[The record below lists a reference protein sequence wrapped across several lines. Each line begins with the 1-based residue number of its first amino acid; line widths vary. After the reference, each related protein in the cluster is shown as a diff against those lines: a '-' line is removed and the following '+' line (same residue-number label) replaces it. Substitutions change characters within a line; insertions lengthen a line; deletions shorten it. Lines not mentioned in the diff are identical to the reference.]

1 MPIPENRFYNKCWG
15 AEENFGTPTFF
26 LKKTEHG
33 VEISSKMKLRVP
45 F

>member
-1 MPIPENRFYNKCWG
+1 MIIGSIINVGVPKKNS
-15 AEENFGTPTFF
+15 GTPTFF
-26 LKKTEHG
+26 YKKTEHG

>member
-26 LKKTEHG
+26 LKKQSMELKSQ
-33 VEISSKMKLRVP
+33 VK
-45 F
+45 